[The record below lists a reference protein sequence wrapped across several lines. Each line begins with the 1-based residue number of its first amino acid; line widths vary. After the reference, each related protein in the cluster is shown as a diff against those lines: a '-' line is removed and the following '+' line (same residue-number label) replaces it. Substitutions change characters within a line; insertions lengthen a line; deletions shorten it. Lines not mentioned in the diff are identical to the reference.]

1 MKPDSVE
8 QVAELILKEF
18 YTCTNIED
26 RKCVI
31 WWKHSECETIRQI
44 MFAITKDRSYLR
56 EREEI
61 WMEYLETL

>member
-18 YTCTNIED
+18 YTCSNIED

-44 MFAITKDRSYLR
+44 MFAITKDKLN
-56 EREEI
+56 
-61 WMEYLETL
+61 